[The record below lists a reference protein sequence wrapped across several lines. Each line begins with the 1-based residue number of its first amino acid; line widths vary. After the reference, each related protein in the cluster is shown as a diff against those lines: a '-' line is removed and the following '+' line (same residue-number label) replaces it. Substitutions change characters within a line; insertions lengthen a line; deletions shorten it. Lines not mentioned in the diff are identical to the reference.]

1 MKQKAF
7 FNWSTGKDSAL
18 ALYKVLQSHDYLIS
32 GLLTTVNEGFGR
44 VSMHGIRKELLY
56 KQIES
61 IGLPLFEVLLPE
73 VPTMETYEKAMLSTL
88 KNRILDGD
96 EVSIFGDVF
105 LKDLRKYRED
115 KLLEIG
121 LKANFPLWN
130 RNTKELVLELINLG
144 FKAIVICIDARV
156 LGEEFLGKVI
166 DRDFLDSLPENVDP
180 CGENGEFH
188 TFVYDGPIFK
198 HPIAFELGEKVLRT
212 YQNPV
217 KKEEDNEYDCS
228 SDTEQKSGFWYLD
241 LVPKSESRFNC

>member
-115 KLLEIG
+115 KLAEIK
-121 LKANFPLWN
+121 LKADFPLWG
-130 RNTKELVLELINLG
+130 RNTRELVGELIELG
-144 FKAIVICIDARV
+144 FKAIVVCVNASV
-156 LGEEFLGKVI
+156 LGEEFLGRVI
-166 DRDFLDSLPENVDP
+166 DRDFIASLPENVDP

-188 TFVYDGPIFK
+188 TFVFDGPIFTN
-198 HPIAFELGEKVLRT
+198 PITFELGEKVFRT

-217 KKEEDNEYDCS
+217 EKEEGDSYDCAT
-228 SDTEQKSGFWYLD
+228 DTEQKSGFWYLD
-241 LVPKSESRFNC
+241 LMAK